1 MLPGRAVVDSEG
13 NEIGRISDVISHPAT
28 LQPEWFV
35 VRTGRIGGEHLVPVE
50 AVVSTEEGQV
60 VAPFGKDR
68 LKHAPRAKDHA
79 SPTRPERDALYEY
92 YGLAVPPGR

>member
-1 MLPGRAVVDSEG
+1 MDSEG
-13 NEIGRISDVISHPAT
+13 NVIARISDVIPHPAT
-28 LQPEWFV
+28 LRPEWFV

-50 AVVSTEEGQV
+50 AVVSTEDGQV

-68 LKHAPRAKDHA
+68 IKHAPRAKEHA
-79 SPTRPERDALYEY
+79 SPSRPERDALYEY